1 MVVDEARARQE
12 AFASRVHARRRMR
25 GSLGVESEVR
35 VESEEQLSLVPA
47 QVGLA
52 GAPLTAREREVVAL
66 LCAGLNNTEIARA
79 LFVSIETVK
88 THLKAS
94 MAKTGARNRTH
105 LAALAGR
112 ASYLAHLSDSR
123 SGSPLLVS

>member
-1 MVVDEARARQE
+1 
-12 AFASRVHARRRMR
+12 MR

-52 GAPLTAREREVVAL
+52 GAPLT
-66 LCAGLNNTEIARA
+66 
-79 LFVSIETVK
+79 
-88 THLKAS
+88 
-94 MAKTGARNRTH
+94 GARNRTH